1 MAGEATSASSRSSR
15 RAAGWECASPGGY
28 ADPAAGTRRPFSW
41 ISPVPIWITRNDK
54 LVRWFGDTTN
64 DRRRAWMK
72 GRTDGNPDLLV
83 EVDSDADAVSFL
95 VMGDTGEGDASQYA
109 VVPSAMARSAGI
121 AFTFI
126 SGDVIYPAGGVNAYD
141 AGFFRP
147 YQALPG
153 PIYAVPGN
161 HDWYDD
167 LTGFMYWFC
176 GVRERPKPD
185 GGGWSPPAL
194 LRRLLWH

>member
-1 MAGEATSASSRSSR
+1 MAGEAITASSRGSR
-15 RAAGWECASPGGY
+15 RAAGWDCASPGGH
-28 ADPAAGTRRPFSW
+28 ADLAPGGGRPFSW
-41 ISPVPIWITRNDK
+41 ISLSPIWITRNDK

-64 DRRRAWMK
+64 DRRRAWMD
-72 GRTDGNPDLLV
+72 GRTEDNPDLLV
-83 EVDSDADAVSFL
+83 DRGGEAISFL

-109 VVPSAMARSAGI
+109 VVAPAMARSAGI

-126 SGDVIYPAGGVNAYD
+126 AGDVIYPAGGVNAYD
-141 AGFFRP
+141 MSFFRP
-147 YQALPG
+147 YEKLPG

-176 GVRERPKPD
+176 GARERPKP
-185 GGGWSPPAL
+185 GAEGWSPRAA
-194 LRRLLWH
+194 